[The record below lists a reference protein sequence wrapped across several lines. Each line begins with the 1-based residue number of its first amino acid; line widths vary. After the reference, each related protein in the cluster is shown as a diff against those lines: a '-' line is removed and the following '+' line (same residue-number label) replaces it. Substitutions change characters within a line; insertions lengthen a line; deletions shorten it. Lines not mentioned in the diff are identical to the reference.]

1 MALSGRVLR
10 KPLQRLRDLLRRL
23 TRQKPPKDEEQRR
36 AAIANREH
44 SAASQQGAHAVNS
57 VRVREE
63 DEQRKANHGLSYADR
78 RERALAKAREA
89 LAEIEE
95 LL

>member
-1 MALSGRVLR
+1 MAPSELVRSGLR
-10 KPLQRLRDLLRRL
+10 RLRDLVRRL
-23 TRQKPPKDEEQRR
+23 IPQKPPKDEEQRR
-36 AAIANREH
+36 AAIADREFDTT
-44 SAASQQGAHAVNS
+44 ATQEAHATNS

-63 DEQRKANHGLSYADR
+63 DAKRRANHGLNYAER
-78 RERALAKAREA
+78 RELALRKAREA